1 MTLYQWDGS
10 QLELLLFIAVFLAG
24 LFLLEKGADL
34 FTDKIG
40 ELAERTRASET
51 VVGLLTAGIEW
62 EELVVVVIAA
72 ATGNIGIAVGNVI
85 GSNIANI
92 TGSFSLGLL
101 TKPVTIRRDDR
112 IYALAMLGLTLL
124 AAVFLFR
131 GEVGRGSGLVLLAI
145 FALYIAVLVVTLVKG
160 MLEVRFEREEEGED
174 EEDESTLK
182 LFIFAFVGLVLI
194 VAGAEA
200 VIQSSL
206 YFARLLGVSEFVVGL
221 TLVAVGTTL
230 PDKVISIA
238 GALKG
243 RSGIVTANAIG
254 SNIFNLFFV
263 LGLAAVIQPLYVD
276 RATLAFDLPVL
287 IGVSALMVIM
297 FLRRR
302 LHRLEG
308 AVLLGLYVLY
318 LIYNFAFK

>member
-1 MTLYQWDGS
+1 M
-10 QLELLLFIAVFLAG
+10 ELALFVA
-24 LFLLEKGADL
+24 LFLGGLVFIEKGADL
-34 FTDKIG
+34 LADKVG
-40 ELAERTRASET
+40 ELAERTRVSET

-62 EELVVVVIAA
+62 EELVVVVLAA
-72 ATGNIGIAVGNVI
+72 ATGNIGIAVGDVI

-101 TKPVTIRRDDR
+101 ARPVAIRRDDR
-112 IYALAMLGLTLL
+112 IYALAMLALTLL
-124 AAVFLFR
+124 AAGLLFQ
-131 GEVGRGSGLVLLAI
+131 GEVGRGSGFLLLAI
-145 FALYIAVLVVTLVKG
+145 FTLYMGALVLTLLKG
-160 MLEVRFEREEEGED
+160 TLRMRFEREAESED
-174 EEDESTLK
+174 EEGKSTLK
-182 LFIFAFVGLVLI
+182 LFVYAFVGLLLI

-200 VIQSSL
+200 VIQSAL

-254 SNIFNLFFV
+254 SNIFNLLFV
-263 LGLAAVIQPLYVD
+263 LGLAAVIHPLSID
-276 RATLAFDLPVL
+276 QATLAFDVPVL
-287 IGVSALMVIM
+287 LGVSALMVAL
-297 FLRRR
+297 FVRRQ
-302 LHRLEG
+302 LHCLEG

-318 LIYNFAFK
+318 LIYNFALK

>member
-1 MTLYQWDGS
+1 M
-10 QLELLLFIAVFLAG
+10 ELLLFIAIFLIG

-34 FTDKIG
+34 FTDKVG

-72 ATGNIGIAVGNVI
+72 ASGNIGIAVGNVI

-101 TKPVTIRRDDR
+101 VKPISIRRDDR
-112 IYALAMLGLTLL
+112 IYVMAMLGLTLL
-124 AAVFLFR
+124 AAVFLFQ
-131 GEVGRGSGLVLLAI
+131 GEVGRGSGLILLAI
-145 FALYIAVLVVTLVKG
+145 FALYLAVLIVTLVKG
-160 MLEVRFEREEEGED
+160 TLRVQFDREVESEGD
-174 EEDESTLK
+174 QSDSVLK
-182 LFIFAFVGLVLI
+182 LSIFAFVGLALI

-206 YFARLLGVSEFVVGL
+206 YFARLLGLSEFVVGL
-221 TLVAVGTTL
+221 TLVSVGTTL

-238 GALKG
+238 AALKG
-243 RSGIVTANAIG
+243 RSGIVAASAIG

-276 RATLAFDLPVL
+276 QATLAFDVPVL
-287 IGVSALMVIM
+287 IGVSTLMAVM
-297 FLRRR
+297 FLRQQ

-308 AVLLGLYVLY
+308 AILLSLYVAY
-318 LIYNFAFK
+318 LVYNFAFK